1 MGIHKIRY
9 SYNTIFSD
17 VCKTRFNHLVT
28 RLLFIVSLFES
39 IIISIL
45 SNKRNSQPY
54 AFSIVENILFFI
66 AKSIVLYFIS
76 IFIVITRK
84 NYLHIDSLGYS
95 SFSTQLL
102 GQIFQFKFV
111 VYQILFT
118 IGTLILA
125 LVMSDVNFIGSSSF
139 TKLELVHFK
148 QFVWLLIPLIY
159 NLQHNVFDMDK
170 LIFIF
175 DRQFQLPQLIISNNL
190 SFIFSRSF
198 VMSIFIMII
207 SHFLSFI
214 TLGSWLIGFKLC
226 MKLFFLTFII
236 LYHFEL
242 INLSFNAHMT
252 MGCLHKGKP
261 ISSLSPT
268 PMETL
273 ISGLQ
278 SKKPFTKLTAF
289 QELAY
294 RATSNDI
301 TLRLPIY
308 NNANISTNHNDYGQD
323 SNNFSDFSLGL
334 NNGVKY
340 NIWLVI
346 LNECFKV
353 INDSNKRVANYLL
366 ALEQVNLFNQRS
378 LFNHRD
384 YILSGSKDDR
394 GDIGKSRLER
404 IKEDT
409 EILFGNEP
417 FNKSRYYDKN
427 NNNNNNDRNNSSD
440 QYFDIK
446 NRYGGEKY
454 RKSSRYFNDRNN
466 NFTSVNSYDKYNE
479 SILTHDTKLTKMIR
493 LFWVKLSNYFVTFFF
508 PITKSN
514 GNGKASS
521 VSLSLFEIWYLSKE
535 RRADKLI
542 PVPIYH
548 AESIIS
554 IMGFLINGI
563 NESPKGNVV
572 ASVGDVLKI
581 LERSVG
587 ILGKYTDWKPEG
599 LSKIASS
606 STSSTT
612 SATEM
617 ENTSVFKE
625 DVENTLDEQNI
636 NVISIL
642 YEFSISAF
650 LEIVLKY
657 NVLLNDVE
665 LDEDVVKL
673 SKWVLSMCESTQ

>member
-1 MGIHKIRY
+1 MGVHKFRY
-9 SYNTIFSD
+9 SYNIIFSD

-28 RLLFIVSLFES
+28 RLLFIISVFEG
-39 IIISIL
+39 ILISIL
-45 SNKRNSQPY
+45 SERKNNQQY

-66 AKSIVLYFIS
+66 AKSIALYFIS

-84 NYLHIDSLGYS
+84 NYLHVDSLGYS

-102 GQIFQFKFV
+102 GQIFQFKFLLYHV
-111 VYQILFT
+111 LFT
-118 IGTLILA
+118 IGTLTLA
-125 LVMSDVNFIGSSSF
+125 LVMSDLNFIGSNNF
-139 TKLELVHFK
+139 TKLELVYFK

-175 DRQFQLPQLIISNNL
+175 DRQFQLPQLIISNNI
-190 SFIFSRSF
+190 SFIFSRTF
-198 VMSIFIMII
+198 VMSTVIMIT

-214 TLGSWLIGFKLC
+214 TLGSWLIGFVLSI
-226 MKLFFLTFII
+226 KLFVFTFII

-261 ISSLSPT
+261 ISSLSST

-273 ISGLQ
+273 ITGLQ

-301 TLRLPIY
+301 NLRLPIY
-308 NNANISTNHNDYGQD
+308 NNVNITNNTNINNKRDGYSYNG
-323 SNNFSDFSLGL
+323 NNFDDFSLGL
-334 NNGVKY
+334 NDGAKY
-340 NIWLVI
+340 NVWSVI

-353 INDSNKRVANYLL
+353 INNSNTKVADYLL
-366 ALEQVNLFNQRS
+366 ALEQVNIFNQRTS
-378 LFNHRD
+378 FDHKD
-384 YILSGSKDDR
+384 YRLSGHGDSR
-394 GDIGKSRLER
+394 GDIDKSRLER

-409 EILFGNEP
+409 EILFGNDP
-417 FNKSRYYDKN
+417 VNDPGRNSKN
-427 NNNNNNDRNNSSD
+427 NNGNKD
-440 QYFDIK
+440 FDIK
-446 NRYGGEKY
+446 DRYESQNNR
-454 RKSSRYFNDRNN
+454 RSRYSNRHN
-466 NFTSVNSYDKYNE
+466 NFKFTNSYDKYNE
-479 SILTHDTKLTKMIR
+479 SILTHDTKLTRIIK

-508 PITKSN
+508 PITKNN
-514 GNGKASS
+514 GSGEKSS
-521 VSLSLFEIWYLSKE
+521 VSLSLFEVWYLSKE

-542 PVPIYH
+542 PIPIYH

-563 NESPKGNVV
+563 NESPRGNVV

-587 ILGKYTDWKPEG
+587 IFGKYTDWKPDG
-599 LSKIASS
+599 LSKITNNNSN
-606 STSSTT
+606 TSKSI
-612 SATEM
+612 ER
-617 ENTSVFKE
+617 ENISVFKE
-625 DVENTLDEQNI
+625 DTESTLDEQNI